1 MSSGF
6 TTPNQPI
13 RARSPAAPVHPRVS
27 RITTED
33 FAEFD
38 ALVRANPVPTLT
50 LPATV
55 RRIVRVPGGTRVS
68 SPAVSGGF
76 QTPPRFV
83 RNQSNPPGASPRS
96 ESPMTPVRG
105 RIVHPDPSRPRV
117 RARDF
122 SAGSMEPPA
131 RRFRLE

>member
-27 RITTED
+27 RINNED
-33 FAEFD
+33 FEEFD
-38 ALVRANPVPTLT
+38 ALVRANPIPTLT
-50 LPATV
+50 LPV
-55 RRIVRVPGGTRVS
+55 RRIVRVPGGAPRSFPV
-68 SPAVSGGF
+68 AFGR
-76 QTPPRFV
+76 QTPPRLV
-83 RNQSNPPGASPRS
+83 RNQSNPPGASPRA

-105 RIVHPDPSRPRV
+105 RTVHPDPSRPRV

-122 SAGSMEPPA
+122 SAGSQEPPA
-131 RRFRLE
+131 HRFRFE